1 MFSLSVKTG
10 KSRVL
15 RPSRI
20 INVSSISKFVRCE
33 REYYL
38 QKLRPEIIPNE
49 ALIRGSLVHS
59 VFSELITKGVG
70 IKETKVEKYLTLNQ
84 KLSLLFLKLPLT
96 ILNEELESHRQKLK
110 KWIIENNLKSE
121 EAITELTAINLRYGL
136 RGRIDALINGNKI
149 VDLKTGR
156 CHKLTAW
163 PNDHLQINSYGLL
176 LSERLGTASVKGS
189 VLYSGNPI
197 GEMEKEVGIEY
208 ENFNWIRNKLN
219 KIRGID
225 LSKPIKPHGT
235 HQCTRCW
242 SRELCIEVCKKLGQ
256 HMGSCQGCMFKQ
268 ECESFSTLEPVEKK
282 YYEKFFSFIE
292 LERKA
297 AQGELE
303 DLGRLSP
310 KERVEKGKAIDNL
323 AIAEVKHN
331 PPYYELSL
339 EGENHSDIRK
349 GDFVIVSDGN
359 PLKSGCT
366 GTAKKVT
373 RHGIVVQTRQR
384 PEKASFVD
392 TYSVEVGF
400 DRMTN
405 ALFNFIFRKDDYLKK
420 VVLGVE
426 KPRFTPL
433 KRREVIRNIDQNEA
447 LNQALSAEDVFLIQ
461 GPPGTGKTYLVAELT
476 KELVNQGERVLISAY
491 TNRGVDNALLMLR
504 QHGFNDFIRIGS
516 LHSIDEKLEGN
527 ILSHDISLRDLENVM
542 VSTKVVG
549 TTSTWAASEPLY
561 QFITKSGLLFDTV
574 IIDEASQ
581 MLEPQTLSLI
591 NLAKRAILIGD
602 HKQLPAVVQS
612 EDAQKSGLAVS
623 MFERLVNTFP
633 DSKKMLT
640 LQYRMNELIEEFP
653 SWKFYD
659 GKMKAATLEIGSQR
673 LSDLD
678 NVQLEKIQDPWTNSL
693 LLPDEP
699 IIYVKTYGICREKVN
714 NLEAS
719 IAVKI
724 VKGLMQVGLREKDV
738 AVIAPYRAQVA
749 EIRRRLHSFLP
760 NVDVDTVDRF
770 QGSERE
776 VVIISLTQSR
786 AFNQPIFKDER
797 RWNVAITRAKKTLII
812 IGHPNSKANRMMS
825 ELLSHIQEKGKV
837 VIGELS
843 G

>member
-1 MFSLSVKTG
+1 MVFSLNVKTG
-10 KSRVL
+10 KRRIL

-20 INVSSISKFVRCE
+20 INVSSISKFIRCE

-38 QKLRPEIIPNE
+38 QKLRPEIKPNE
-49 ALIRGSLVHS
+49 ALIRGGIVHS
-59 VFSELITKGVG
+59 IFTELLTKEVG
-70 IKETKVEKYLTLNQ
+70 IKDDNVEKYLDLN
-84 KLSLLFLKLPLT
+84 KKFSLLFLKLPLT
-96 ILNEELESHRQKLK
+96 LLNEEVQSHRKKLS
-110 KWIIENNLKSE
+110 KWVNENELNSE
-121 EAITELTAINLRYGL
+121 ESIAELSAINLRYGL
-136 RGRIDALINGNKI
+136 RGRIDALINGRKLI
-149 VDLKTGR
+149 ELKTGT
-156 CHKLTAW
+156 CKFAAW
-163 PNDHLQINSYGLL
+163 PDDHLQLNSYGLL
-176 LSERLGTASVKGS
+176 LSERLGTAPTRGV
-189 VLYSGNPI
+189 VLYSGNPPS
-197 GEMEKEVGIEY
+197 ELEKEVGIEY
-208 ENFNWIRNKLN
+208 ENFNWIRSKLN
-219 KIRGID
+219 KIREID
-225 LSKPIKPHGT
+225 LANPMKPHGT
-235 HQCTRCW
+235 HECIRCW
-242 SRELCIEVCKKLGQ
+242 SRELCVEICKKLGQ
-256 HMGSCQGCMFKQ
+256 HMGSCQGCMFKG
-268 ECESFSTLEPVEKK
+268 ECESFSVIPPVEKK
-282 YYEKFFSFIE
+282 YFEKFFRFIE

-303 DLGRLSP
+303 DLERLSP

-323 AIAEVKHN
+323 TVAETKHN
-331 PPYYELSL
+331 PPYYEVVL

-392 TYSVEVGF
+392 SYPLEVGF
-400 DRMTN
+400 DRMAN

-426 KPRFTPL
+426 KPRFKHL
-433 KRREVIRNIDQNEA
+433 KRREIIRNIDQNEA

-476 KELVNQGERVLISAY
+476 KELVKRGEHVLVSAY

-504 QHGFNDFIRIGS
+504 EHGFSDFIRIGS
-516 LHSIDEKLEGN
+516 THSIDEKLEGN
-527 ILSHDISLRDLENVM
+527 TLQHDISLRDLEEVM
-542 VSTKVVG
+542 ISTKVVG

-561 QFITKSGLLFDTV
+561 QFFTKSNLLFDTV

-623 MFERLVNTFP
+623 MFERLEKTFP
-633 DSKKMLT
+633 DAKKMLT
-640 LQYRMNELIEEFP
+640 LQYRMNELIEEYP
-653 SWKFYD
+653 SWKFYE
-659 GKMKAATLEIGSQR
+659 GKMKAATSEIAAQR

-678 NVQLEKIQDPWTNSL
+678 NVILGKIQDPWTKRL
-693 LLPDEP
+693 LIPDEP
-699 IIYVKTYGICREKVN
+699 IIYVETYGLCREKVN
-714 NLEAS
+714 SLEAS

-724 VKGLMQVGLREKDV
+724 VKGLMRAGLRESDV

-749 EIRRRLHSFLP
+749 EIRRRLYPLFP

-776 VVIISLTQSR
+776 VVIISLTQSK

-797 RWNVAITRAKKTLII
+797 RWNVAITRAKKMLMI
-812 IGHPNSKANRMMS
+812 IGHPNSKTNRLMS
-825 ELLSHIQEKGKV
+825 ELLSHIMEKGKV